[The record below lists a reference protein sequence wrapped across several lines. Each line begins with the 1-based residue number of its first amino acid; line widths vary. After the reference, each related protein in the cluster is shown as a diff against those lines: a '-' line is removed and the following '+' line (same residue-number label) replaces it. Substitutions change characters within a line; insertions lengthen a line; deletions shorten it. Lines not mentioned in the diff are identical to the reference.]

1 MGISNQLAA
10 AMGRV
15 GLAERT
21 DQLGAVAV
29 NAAQLLLHGGF
40 ETGEQGSP
48 FEVVA
53 KEPMYRLRRYF
64 PDDDPTGRPA
74 VILVP
79 PMMFVADVYDVSS
92 SSSAVRV
99 LHDHPRR
106 CRAR

>member
-1 MGISNQLAA
+1 MDIWNRLAA
-10 AMGRV
+10 VMGRV

-48 FEVVA
+48 FEVIA

-64 PDDDPTGRPA
+64 PDSDPTGLPA
-74 VILVP
+74 VGLVP
-79 PMMFVADVYDVSS
+79 PLMFLAHLYHLSPT
-92 SSSAVRV
+92 SSAVPL
-99 LHDHPRR
+99 LHD
-106 CRAR
+106 

>member
-1 MGISNQLAA
+1 VGI
-10 AMGRV
+10 
-15 GLAERT
+15 AERT
-21 DQLGAVAV
+21 DQLGAVAM
-29 NAAQLLLHGGF
+29 NAAQLLMRGGF
-40 ETGEQGSP
+40 ETGEDGSP
-48 FEVVA
+48 FEVVTQ
-53 KEPMYRLRRYF
+53 EPMYRLRRF
-64 PDDDPTGRPA
+64 VPDAHSSGWPA